1 MGISSA
7 VARKRWRQRSERER
21 MAAIIRARYRPTSGL
36 LSEWPADVQK
46 FLEVLKSADC
56 ELVDCV
62 RAMTPRRTECYSV
75 IFFDSFE
82 GDWADLDAAEDRY
95 ITLAAQVSL
104 GIFAIDLRPFPK
116 AGRIVA
122 LIVGK
127 LRAQEGA
134 TK

>member
-1 MGISSA
+1 MGTTSA
-7 VARKRWRQRSERER
+7 SARKRWRRRNERER
-21 MAAIIRARYRPTSGL
+21 MAEIIRARYRPTSGL
-36 LSEWPADVQK
+36 LSEWPAEVQK

-75 IFFDSFE
+75 TVVDCLE
-82 GDWADLDAAEDRY
+82 GDWADIDAAENRY
-95 ITLAAQVSL
+95 IKLAAQVPL
-104 GIFAIDLRPFPK
+104 GIFAIDVRPFPK
-116 AGRIVA
+116 MGRVVA

-127 LRAQEGA
+127 LREQEGV